1 VTTLKSAINRVT
13 AATMEPRCCIGDYD
27 TRDERY
33 TLYTGTQRP
42 HSTRYDN

>member
-1 VTTLKSAINRVT
+1 MTTLKSAINRVT
-13 AATMEPRCCIGDYD
+13 AATMDPRCCIGDYD

-33 TLYTGTQRP
+33 TLCTGTQRP